1 MLRVLVTALAV
12 LAAVFALQNTDLVAL
27 KFIVWRFEA
36 PLVLV
41 LISSVILGIAIGMLA
56 LFPSLMKKRRKIA
69 ADMQHIAT
77 LEQKQM

>member
-12 LAAVFALQNTDLVAL
+12 LAAVFALQNTDPVAL

-41 LISSVILGIAIGMLA
+41 LVSSIILGIAIGMLA
-56 LFPSLMKKRRKIA
+56 LFPSLLKKRRKIA
-69 ADMQHIAT
+69 ADKQHIAN
-77 LEQKQM
+77 LEQKQT